1 MFFAKWQGKQKLKI
15 ISTVTPDIP
24 ITISR
29 RIVAIEIRDTG
40 IRSIVQI
47 AADGANFISV
57 PLYYFCETHNV
68 LRF

>member
-1 MFFAKWQGKQKLKI
+1 
-15 ISTVTPDIP
+15 VTPDIP

-29 RIVAIEIRDTG
+29 RVVAIEIRDTG